1 MIAKQGLC
9 GMDLVEIAPPYD
21 VSDMT
26 AQLGCRVIM
35 DVLDRAVTAGRSGR
49 RAGGLCR
56 SPDEAPTVFHPA
68 SQVTARDLAKYE

>member
-35 DVLDRAVTAGRSGR
+35 DVLGTLVAEGRVGAR
-49 RAGGLCR
+49 KTGG
-56 SPDEAPTVFHPA
+56 
-68 SQVTARDLAKYE
+68 

>member
-1 MIAKQGLC
+1 MARTGVGSPEPGGLLPREALKAVRMIAKQGLC

-35 DVLDRAVTAGRSGR
+35 DVLGTLVAEGRVGAR
-49 RAGGLCR
+49 KTGG
-56 SPDEAPTVFHPA
+56 
-68 SQVTARDLAKYE
+68 